1 MKILNYEKNILMKF
15 FLMKIF
21 NENILNKCCYGN
33 SFLFFINRYIGKFK
47 SFVIGLFV

>member
-21 NENILNKCCYGN
+21 NENIFNKCCYGN
-33 SFLFFINRYIGKFK
+33 SFSFFINRYKFK